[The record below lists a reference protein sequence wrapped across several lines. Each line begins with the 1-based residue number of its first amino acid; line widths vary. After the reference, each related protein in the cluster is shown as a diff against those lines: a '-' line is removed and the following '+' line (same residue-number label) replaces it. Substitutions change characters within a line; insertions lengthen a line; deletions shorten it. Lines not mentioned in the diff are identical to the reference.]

1 MERRVKRYKEYWD
14 GKYGDIVVQCN
25 VEDTRFGVYEYVIS
39 KLEVDTIEIKW
50 GQGAKAIGGEIR
62 VRDLQRAIELKKRGY
77 VVLPDPED
85 PVVQEAFK
93 DGIID
98 GFERHSR
105 VGMPSQ
111 KTLEEFVE
119 ELRDLGAKQVTI
131 KTGAYRPAE
140 VAWQMRV
147 ASEAEVDYVTFDGAG
162 GGTGMSPVPMM
173 NEMGI
178 PTVYLEALVLKA
190 ARMLKDKGKY
200 VPDISIA
207 GGFIN
212 ETQIVKAVALSNF
225 GDGPMVKSVTT
236 GRAPLTAVMKSEYFV
251 KLANEGRVPKSFA
264 ETYGDK
270 PEKFF
275 ALADDFKA
283 KFGEKLGSEIPW
295 SAVGLYSYVY
305 RMSVGMK
312 QLLAGMRKFRL
323 DLVSRDDLAA
333 LTPLASEVT
342 GIPMVHKIDEKLFEN
357 ILS

>member
-1 MERRVKRYKEYWD
+1 KEFWD
-14 GKYGDIVVQCN
+14 GKYGDIVVQVN
-25 VEDTRFGVYEYVIS
+25 VEDTRFGVYEYVVS
-39 KLEVDTIEIKW
+39 KLEVDTVEIKW

-85 PVVQEAFK
+85 PVVQQAFK
-93 DGIID
+93 DGVID

-105 VGMPSQ
+105 VGMPTE
-111 KTLEEFVE
+111 KGLIDFVE
-119 ELRDLGAKQVTI
+119 EIRDLGAKSVTL
-131 KTGAYRPAE
+131 KTGAYRPE
-140 VAWQMRV
+140 DVAWQMKA

-190 ARMLKDKGKY
+190 ARKLKEKGRY

-212 ETQIVKAVALSNF
+212 ETQILKAIAMSNF
-225 GDGPMVKSVTT
+225 GDGPIVKTVTT

-251 KLANEGRVPKSFA
+251 KLAKEGKLPKSFT
-264 ETYGDK
+264 EVYGDK
-270 PEKFF
+270 PDKFF
-275 ALADDFKA
+275 ALADEFKA
-283 KFGEKLGSEIPW
+283 KFGEKIGNAIPW

-312 QLLAGMRKFRL
+312 QLLAGMRKFKLELANRN
-323 DLVSRDDLAA
+323 DLAA
-333 LTPLASEVT
+333 LSPLASEVT
-342 GIPMVHKIDEKLFEN
+342 GIPMIHKVDEQIFDS